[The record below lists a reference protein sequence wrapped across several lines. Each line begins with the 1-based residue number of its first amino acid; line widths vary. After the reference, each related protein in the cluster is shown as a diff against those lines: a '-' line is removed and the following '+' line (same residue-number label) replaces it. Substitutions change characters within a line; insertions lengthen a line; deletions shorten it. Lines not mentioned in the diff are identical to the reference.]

1 LKLRALL
8 VDNEYP
14 VRKELSYLL
23 QHFEDVQVVGEA
35 ANASEA
41 LKLISD
47 RDYTVIFLDIA
58 MPGLNGNELAYR
70 LREKLDSPTIIFT
83 TASEEYA
90 FAFAVNSLD
99 FLLKPISAEH
109 LKKVLEK
116 VRQLKGSL
124 TAPKNNPTPNEAIT
138 PSPKPLHIVPV
149 EHEGRILLLRQ
160 NEIFFIYTDRDK
172 VYIKTQKNSY
182 PTNFALCELESRLS
196 SNLFFRCSRCY
207 LVNLQHIRG
216 LIPFLNGT
224 YSIMVDDDEQSEIPM
239 SRSKSRILKEM
250 LGIHNRIFKLSST
263 KSSTK

>member
-1 LKLRALL
+1 MKLRALL
-8 VDNEYP
+8 VDDEYP
-14 VRKELSYLL
+14 ARKELSYLL

-58 MPGLNGNELAYR
+58 MPGLNGNELAHR

-99 FLLKPISAEH
+99 FLLKPISAEQLEKA
-109 LKKVLEK
+109 LKK
-116 VRQLKGSL
+116 VRQLKDSL
-124 TAPKNNPTPNEAIT
+124 TAPKNNSAPNEAIT
-138 PSPKPLHIVPV
+138 PAPRPPLHVVPV
-149 EHEGRILLLRQ
+149 EHAGRILLLRQ
-160 NEIFFIYTDRDK
+160 NEIFFIYTDKDK

-182 PTNFALCELESRLS
+182 PTNFALCELESRLNS
-196 SNLFFRCSRCY
+196 ILFFRCSRCY

-224 YSIMVDDDEQSEIPM
+224 YSIMVNDDEQSEIPM

-250 LGIHNRIFKLSST
+250 LGIHNRIFKLSNP
-263 KSSTK
+263 K